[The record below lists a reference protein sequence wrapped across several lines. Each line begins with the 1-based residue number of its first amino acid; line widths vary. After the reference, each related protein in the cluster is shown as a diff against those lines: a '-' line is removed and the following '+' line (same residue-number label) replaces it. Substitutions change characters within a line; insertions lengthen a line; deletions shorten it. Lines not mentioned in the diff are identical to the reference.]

1 MRCTIPQTLAI
12 ALFLSFLP
20 ANAPLAA
27 QNFPPPPDGGLEQ
40 IKTMVWGSKNAFTAE
55 QISTM
60 GRLRDASMRD
70 PYALDQL
77 RHLTDNIGPRL
88 SGSPQAQQAVEYVAS
103 QMRSLGAT
111 VTLEKVAIP
120 HWVRGTETA
129 ELVEWPGQTPGTT
142 QKVVLTA
149 LGGSGA
155 YKKGNWRR
163 RCILDPWLTA
173 EKKKPVLFLLHHGT
187 ELHQV
192 R

>member
-12 ALFLSFLP
+12 ALFLSFVP
-20 ANAPLAA
+20 AASPLAA
-27 QNFPPPPDGGLEQ
+27 QNVPPPPDGGLEQ
-40 IKTMVWGSKNAFTAE
+40 IKTMVWGSKNAFTAD
-55 QISTM
+55 QISMM

-70 PYALDQL
+70 AYALDQL

-88 SGSPQAQQAVEYVAS
+88 SGSPQAQQAVDYVAS
-103 QMRSLGAT
+103 QMRSLGAA

-129 ELVEWPGQTPGTT
+129 ELVGWPGQTPGTT

-155 YKKGNWRR
+155 TPTSG
-163 RCILDPWLTA
+163 
-173 EKKKPVLFLLHHGT
+173 
-187 ELHQV
+187 
-192 R
+192 